1 MMNQAAHANDGA
13 LVTESPGTSS
23 ARGQAAKAAPN
34 AMASDSCAYTDF
46 NHSQYRRRHPPLPQV
61 VYC

>member
-1 MMNQAAHANDGA
+1 MNQAAHANDGA

-34 AMASDSCAYTDF
+34 ALASDWCTPVSGVPVTI
-46 NHSQYRRRHPPLPQV
+46 QYAVLGGR
-61 VYC
+61 